1 MAQSEPRRTETRG
14 GLRGPG
20 QAEGTNRGA
29 VSHGAVGI
37 PVS

>member
-1 MAQSEPRRTETRG
+1 MAKSEPRRTETRG

-20 QAEGTNRGA
+20 QAEGTNREA
-29 VSHGAVGI
+29 VSHGAVDM